1 NSPALSEAMRPPPV
15 MYESL
20 GLVVKFGRMDQVHV
34 SEGRCLW
41 VLRRILPDVPVPEIY
56 GWTTQDDCV
65 LLYMELVQGV
75 TVENCWP
82 RMTEDQRGV
91 LWDNLMEMV
100 SKLRTLSRDS
110 PHPLIS
116 RIDGSALYDVEVNG
130 NRDKRPWTGPFDS
143 VKALH
148 DWFANTSKMGFE
160 AIWPGRTLEEIPD
173 GFRHLFPDDSKVV
186 FTHGDLH
193 PTNIM
198 VNPVSPEQ
206 IVAIIDWEQS
216 GWWPDYWEFCKAE
229 CTVGYKSEWRAHLL
243 RRFEEP
249 EAWDAFGAFTASIGH

>member
-1 NSPALSEAMRPPPV
+1 MTASIWTHEIPAQANVFEYSSFFCRHPDVLLPTLSDVKAECAKQNSPALSEAMRPPPV

-20 GLVVKFGRMDQVHV
+20 GLVVKFGRMDQVHPYLPRLFLV
-34 SEGRCLW
+34 SL
-41 VLRRILPDVPVPEIY
+41 I
-56 GWTTQDDCV
+56 
-65 LLYMELVQGV
+65 
-75 TVENCWP
+75 
-82 RMTEDQRGV
+82 
-91 LWDNLMEMV
+91 
-100 SKLRTLSRDS
+100 K
-110 PHPLIS
+110 LIS
-116 RIDGSALYDVEVNG
+116 LARIDGSALYDVEVNG

>member
-1 NSPALSEAMRPPPV
+1 MTASIRTNVLPSQANAIFEDSSFFRRHPDVLLPTLSDVKAECAMQNSSALSEAMRPPPV
-15 MYESL
+15 MHESL
-20 GLVVKFGRMDQVHV
+20 GLVVKFGRMRQVH
-34 SEGRCLW
+34 
-41 VLRRILPDVPVPEIY
+41 
-56 GWTTQDDCV
+56 
-65 LLYMELVQGV
+65 GV
-75 TVENCWP
+75 TVEDCWP
-82 RMTEDQRGV
+82 RMTEEQKGV
-91 LWDNLMEMV
+91 LWNNLMDMV

-130 NRDKRPWTGPFDS
+130 NGDKRPWTGPFDS

-148 DWFANTSKMGFE
+148 DWFAMTSKMGFE

-198 VNPVSPEQ
+198 VNPDSPGQ
-206 IVAIIDWEQS
+206 IVAIID
-216 GWWPDYWEFCKAE
+216 
-229 CTVGYKSEWRAHLL
+229 
-243 RRFEEP
+243 
-249 EAWDAFGAFTASIGH
+249 